1 MNKLFSFWGMVQADA
16 KIFFGVVV
24 FGMVIMT
31 LFRFIGLPQS
41 VITTVMVSI
50 VIIYT
55 IVVLAYARLFLRLDQ
70 AGDNAYYLGL
80 IFTLLSMM
88 FALFTVSERIYAAS
102 DQQIESVIGDFGL
115 ALATT
120 LAGIVCRLFLH
131 QMRLDPADI
140 EKQTRLELAG
150 AAESMRQQIK
160 GLSLQL
166 NDFVDEI
173 SQRNNDFIAEY
184 TSKQISAMERI
195 LAENES
201 ASMAL
206 SNQAKG
212 LSGDWGE
219 VQPLFLKSLT
229 ELSDKMGELSSTLEQ
244 AGSASLESVGRF
256 SELEVPIDRGVGAI
270 NRFSLVATKLD
281 EQFQQIA
288 THMANFVEQTSS
300 LSSVSFALNQDL
312 TKSMDALDNR
322 ISEMMPSL
330 ETSIDGL
337 AKATQR
343 LSDSAEKATES
354 VRASEDGALMVL
366 NGLTE
371 ALRKVQK

>member
-16 KIFFGVVV
+16 KIFFGFVVV
-24 FGMVIMT
+24 GMVIMT

-41 VITTVMVSI
+41 IITTVMVSI

-88 FALFTVSERIYAAS
+88 FALFTVSERIYSATGG
-102 DQQIESVIGDFGL
+102 QIESVIGDFGL

-140 EKQTRLELAG
+140 ERQTRLELAG
-150 AAESMRQQIK
+150 AAESIRQQIK

-166 NDFVDEI
+166 NEFVDEI
-173 SQRNNDFIAEY
+173 LQRNNDFMAEF
-184 TSKQISAMERI
+184 TSKQISAMEKVI
-195 LAENES
+195 AENES
-201 ASMAL
+201 ATVAL
-206 SNQAKG
+206 SSRAKD
-212 LSGDWGE
+212 LSGDWGQ
-219 VQPLFLKSLT
+219 VQPLFLNSLA
-229 ELSDKMGELSSTLEQ
+229 ELSDKMSELSSSLQ
-244 AGSASLESVGRF
+244 RVGNASLESVGLF
-256 SELEVPIDRGVGAI
+256 SELETPIDRGVEAI
-270 NRFSLVATKLD
+270 NRFSTVSVKLD

-288 THMANFVEQTSS
+288 THMANFVEQTSL
-300 LSSVSFALNQDL
+300 LSSDSSALNQDL
-312 TKSMDALDNR
+312 TKSMEALDNR
-322 ISEMMPSL
+322 ICAMMPSL
-330 ETSIDGL
+330 EDSIEGL
-337 AKATQR
+337 ARATQR

-354 VRASEDGALMVL
+354 VRASEDGAIMVL

-371 ALRKVQK
+371 VLRKVQK